1 MSFDKSKKS
10 IAIFS
15 KSFLKEITKDP
26 IYSLLILLVIIIAI
40 FFRIYNYTDR
50 VFIQADNSRD
60 VQVARFAA
68 DNLKIP
74 PIGQFSSAGP
84 FFTVHGTTGCLKL

>member
-40 FFRIYNYTDR
+40 FFINWPEL
-50 VFIQADNSRD
+50 N
-60 VQVARFAA
+60 
-68 DNLKIP
+68 
-74 PIGQFSSAGP
+74 
-84 FFTVHGTTGCLKL
+84 